1 MFTQGWLKENL
12 IKPCSSCKARSGC
25 LLKKAKEVKDEKTH
39 FTFSGG
45 DTLIVKLCS
54 PGEFIR
60 RREREIPEF

>member
-1 MFTQGWLKENL
+1 VTVEKSKG
-12 IKPCSSCKARSGC
+12 
-25 LLKKAKEVKDEKTH
+25 DEKIN

-60 RREREIPEF
+60 RREREIPES